1 MCKHKYEDF
10 ADDIV
15 DVKTTHATDLTGIVC
30 NELTVV
36 AMLKPKQCGK
46 QKKTMWLCRCSCGNY
61 HAVDANR
68 LSSKRIKSCG
78 CKKPIPSTKTKVKK
92 DFVFTEQPEYSTWM
106 NMKAICYNPNNPAYN
121 DYGGRGIQV
130 CDRWL
135 ESFENF
141 YNDMGKKPTSKHSL
155 DRIDVNGDY
164 CPENCRWADDKTQA
178 NNTRRNHFLEYNGI
192 KHTLAEWSRIIGKS
206 HKLISDRLSLGW
218 SIGEALEFEQ
228 RKKKQKKEVVKKEK
242 QSRRID
248 MTNVTYESGVT
259 ALEFLGNKPIGN
271 KGHKRAMWLCRCSC
285 GKEFIASGADVRNGH
300 TTSCGCGIK
309 RMEKLNAHKMNK
321 TLEYRS
327 WNNMKQMCDNK
338 NNPSYK
344 NYGGKWISYCE
355 DWSDFRKF
363 YEDMGDRPV
372 KSAKLARYDETK
384 DFSKDNC
391 YWKVS
396 VK

>member
-10 ADDIV
+10 VDDIV
-15 DVKTTHATDLTGIVC
+15 DIKTTHATDLTGMVC

-78 CKKPIPSTKTKVKK
+78 CKNRISSTKTKIKK
-92 DFVFTEQPEYSTWM
+92 DFVLTEQPEYSTWT
-106 NMKAICYNPNNPAYN
+106 NMKARCYNQNNPAYN

-155 DRIDVNGDY
+155 DRIDVDGDY
-164 CPENCRWADDKTQA
+164 CPSNCRWADAKTQA

-192 KHTLAEWSRIIGKS
+192 KHTLAEWSLIIGKS
-206 HKLISDRLSLGW
+206 HKLIGDRLSLGW
-218 SIGEALEFEQ
+218 SIGEALEFEP

-248 MTNVTYESGVT
+248 MTNVTYESGIT

-271 KGHKRAMWLCRCSC
+271 NGHKRAMWLCRCSC

-300 TTSCGCGIK
+300 TTSCGCGIN

-344 NYGGKWISYCE
+344 NYGGKGISYCE
-355 DWSDFRKF
+355 EWSDFRNF
-363 YEDMGDRPV
+363 YKDMGDRPV

-384 DFSKDNC
+384 DFTKDNC

-396 VK
+396 IK